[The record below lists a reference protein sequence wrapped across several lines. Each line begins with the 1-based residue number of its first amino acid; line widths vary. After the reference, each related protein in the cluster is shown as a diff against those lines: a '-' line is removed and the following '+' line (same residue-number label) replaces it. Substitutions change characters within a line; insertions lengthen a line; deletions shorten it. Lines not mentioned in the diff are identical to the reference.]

1 MLNTYVRGL
10 DLCVHTSELVLILFV
25 LRTSELMFVLD
36 IYVCDDICD
45 VYMSYICDI
54 FCLCGWNTKNK

>member
-1 MLNTYVRGL
+1 MLNTYVRAL

-36 IYVCDDICD
+36 IYVCDD
-45 VYMSYICDI
+45 
-54 FCLCGWNTKNK
+54 L

>member
-36 IYVCDDICD
+36 IYVCDD
-45 VYMSYICDI
+45 
-54 FCLCGWNTKNK
+54 L